1 MMINFIPTMIDL
13 DGDIMIIIITIII
26 IHLFGIHHF
35 GFILIII
42 MILIQRKL
50 KRFIIYLKKL

>member
-26 IHLFGIHHF
+26 IHHFGIHHF
-35 GFILIII
+35 GLILIII
-42 MILIQRKL
+42 MILI
-50 KRFIIYLKKL
+50 